1 MIKNRSIKAVIFDLD
16 GTIAET
22 IPLIIKSMQHALEP
36 LIEKGI
42 TATEI
47 TDTFGPSEV
56 GTVMALAPNHIEE
69 GFSRYLK
76 FYSEFHNMCPSPF
89 DGVTKLLHKIKQK
102 GIRIALVTGKSKESA
117 TIDLQCFHLENIFEI
132 IETGIPE
139 RPSKPECIERVISYF
154 EDIPKE
160 NIIYVGDAP
169 TDIDVCNEVG
179 IRIVSAAWAKSSDYN
194 QLSAKKPDFIFSEI
208 SEFSNWILRN

>member
-1 MIKNRSIKAVIFDLD
+1 MIKQRSIKAVIFDLD

-22 IPLIIKSMQHALEP
+22 IPLIIKSMQHALSP
-36 LIEKGI
+36 LIEKEI

-76 FYSEFHNMCPSPF
+76 FYSEYHDLCPTPF
-89 DGVTKLLHKIKQK
+89 DGISDLLYKIKQK

-117 TIDLQCFHLENIFEI
+117 TIDLQYFHLDNIFEI

-139 RPSKPECIERVISYF
+139 RPSKPECIERVIAYF
-154 EDIPKE
+154 NDISKDE
-160 NIIYVGDAP
+160 IIYVGDAP

-179 IRIVSAAWAKSSDYN
+179 IRIVGAAWAKSSDYN
-194 QLSAKKPDFIFSEI
+194 QLSVKKPDYIFSEI
-208 SEFSNWILRN
+208 SKFSDWILRN